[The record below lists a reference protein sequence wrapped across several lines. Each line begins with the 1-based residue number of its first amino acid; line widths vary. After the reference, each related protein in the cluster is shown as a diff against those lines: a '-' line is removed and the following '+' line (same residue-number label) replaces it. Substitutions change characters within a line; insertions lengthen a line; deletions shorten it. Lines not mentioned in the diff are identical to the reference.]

1 MQISSCTYSNRNQSL
16 AFVFPIC
23 FWADSFSSSQEPII
37 WQAWCLLYIL
47 SSTWS
52 CELKSDITS
61 VKFACTLAG
70 TPVQRRMGLNRPLQH
85 LWQLQVIMSWLLC
98 MSAVWIW
105 EHTGIVMLTAATGDF
120 VNTVQYVSRASY
132 PACFSQWQH
141 ALKVAQIISTAA
153 CAVAV
158 VKHRWAQQGSV
169 SSVSLYITEVCRV
182 KFGKVTAEGKG
193 VT

>member
-70 TPVQRRMGLNRPLQH
+70 TPVQRMGLNRPLQH

-105 EHTGIVMLTAATGDF
+105 EHTGIVMLTAATGAF
-120 VNTVQYVSRASY
+120 VNTVQ
-132 PACFSQWQH
+132 CFQSIIPCMLFPVTTCTKSGSNHQH
-141 ALKVAQIISTAA
+141 
-153 CAVAV
+153 
-158 VKHRWAQQGSV
+158 
-169 SSVSLYITEVCRV
+169 SSLCC
-182 KFGKVTAEGKG
+182 GCG
-193 VT
+193 